1 MSTTYF
7 KLPIQTTSIPFA
19 YEYFGVA
26 LLLVTSLLRPYHKI
40 GGLELVY
47 LLYLNPTE
55 CWFFM
60 SFFDVLSTYLFAWL
74 YFMVTLSPV
83 FLYTS
88 SL

>member
-1 MSTTYF
+1 M
-7 KLPIQTTSIPFA
+7 IQRQRGTKRQI
-19 YEYFGVA
+19 EIRI
-26 LLLVTSLLRPYHKI
+26 SLSRDNI
-40 GGLELVY
+40 
-47 LLYLNPTE
+47 NPTE